1 MVESVSLTEAET
13 SNYVQA
19 GNIRIHYNEA
29 GTGPVIIMLHGG
41 GPGASGWSNFQRN
54 IGPLSELF
62 RVLLIDLPGFGK
74 SDSVVINEPLSQ
86 FNARVLRDLLDTLHI
101 ERTHLI
107 GNSMGGS
114 IALNFAID
122 YPDRTD
128 RLVVMGSAGAGQS
141 LFVPL
146 PTEGIKVLM
155 QVYDNPTIEGMRQL
169 IQLMVYDSSFLTEEL
184 LQQRLQ
190 AALNPQHLEARKKS
204 TIVQWDLGK
213 DLGKVKAKTLIIWG
227 RDDRVVP
234 LDGSLRLLWGIPDP
248 QLHIFGRCGHWAQFE
263 HADEFNCLVN
273 DFLNR

>member
-1 MVESVSLTEAET
+1 MVGSVSLTEAET
-13 SNYVQA
+13 SRYVQA

-41 GPGASGWSNFQRN
+41 GPGATGWSNFQRN
-54 IGPLSELF
+54 IGPLSERF

-184 LQQRLQ
+184 LQAAAAGGPKP
-190 AALNPQHLEARKKS
+190 AAL
-204 TIVQWDLGK
+204 
-213 DLGKVKAKTLIIWG
+213 
-227 RDDRVVP
+227 
-234 LDGSLRLLWGIPDP
+234 GSP
-248 QLHIFGRCGHWAQFE
+248 
-263 HADEFNCLVN
+263 
-273 DFLNR
+273 